1 MTDQDLINA
10 EFDEKII
17 IDQSQCCFCKVE
29 LTADNK
35 SGYRLFFERD
45 NKPGIGCL
53 CLNCREVFERLNKIK
68 DGIMHNSEIEI
79 EIRKNLYK
87 EGWTN
92 EMLKA
97 REESDFATI
106 N

>member
-1 MTDQDLINA
+1 MTEIEKDNEI
-10 EFDEKII
+10 FDEKIE
-17 IDQSQCCFCKVE
+17 IDQSRCCFCKVE
-29 LTADNK
+29 LTANNK

-53 CLNCREVFERLNKIK
+53 CLRCREVFERLNKIK
-68 DGIMHNSEIEI
+68 NSIMSDSEIEL
-79 EIRKNLYK
+79 EVRKNLYK

-97 REESDFATI
+97 REESEFVTI